1 MISKV
6 YSAAVIGIDAW
17 TVEIEAEV
25 SSSSGIP
32 GRDGMVSIVGLPDA
46 AVKESRDR
54 IYPAFTSSGFIPPR
68 GSAVVNLAPAGLRKE
83 GAAFDLG
90 IALGLLASSGALDP
104 AKLAAY
110 AALGELALDGS
121 LRPVRGALPLAD
133 RLASE
138 KNLAGLLVPGP
149 NAREA
154 ALASGDRLPVF
165 PVSSLREAVAVVS
178 GETKPVPFRA
188 SLSEYIA
195 GHKGHEPDFDEVK
208 GQPLARRALEIAAAG
223 GHNIIMIGSPG
234 TGKSMLAM
242 RLPGILPPMTVA
254 ETIETSRIHSVLGLL
269 SSGEP
274 ILNCRPFRAPHH
286 TISDA
291 GLIGGGHDPHPG
303 EISLA
308 HNGVLFLDEL
318 PEFKRSVLEVLR
330 QPLENGFIT
339 ISRASG
345 SCTFP
350 ARFILCAAMN
360 PCPCGMGDPELGCT
374 CKIDEK
380 RRYQKK
386 ISGPLLDRI
395 DLQVDVRQLSQEELL
410 RAPDG
415 EPSAAIRRRVAIAR
429 KIQEHRYASSGFFCN
444 AQLDSRNLRKFC
456 AIPPAGE
463 NMLRNAISRFQLSP
477 RAFDRILK
485 VARTI
490 ADLAGK
496 QNISEEHLFEALTYR
511 HSSLLS
517 FREKRK

>member
-1 MISKV
+1 MVSKV
-6 YSAAVIGIDAW
+6 CSGAVIGIDAQV
-17 TVEIEAEV
+17 VEIEVNISAAGGV
-25 SSSSGIP
+25 P

-54 IYPAFTSSGFIPPR
+54 IFPAFTSSGFIPPR
-68 GSAVVNLAPAGLRKE
+68 GFAVVNLAPAGLRKE

-90 IALGLLASSGALDP
+90 IALGLLASNGSLDP
-104 AKLAAY
+104 GRLAGF

-121 LRPVRGALPLAD
+121 IRPVRGALPLAD
-133 RLASE
+133 RLAAE
-138 KNLAGLLVPGP
+138 KGLSGLLVPES

-154 ALASGDRLPVF
+154 ALAAGDRLPVY
-165 PVSSLREAVAVVS
+165 PVTTLADAVKVVS
-178 GETKPVPFRA
+178 GELTRMPFKA

-195 GHKGHEPDFDEVK
+195 GKRGYEPDFNEVK

-223 GHNIIMIGSPG
+223 GHNVIMIGSPG
-234 TGKSMLAM
+234 TGKSMLAT
-242 RLPGILPPMTVA
+242 RLPGILPPMTMA
-254 ETIETSRIHSVLGLL
+254 ETLETSRIHSVLGML

-274 ILNCRPFRAPHH
+274 ILDKRPFRAPHH
-286 TISDA
+286 TISDV

-330 QPLENGFIT
+330 QPLENGIIT

-360 PCPCGMGDPELGCT
+360 PCPCGMGDAELGCT
-374 CKIDEK
+374 CKVDEK

-395 DLQVDVRQLSQEELL
+395 DLQVDVRQLNQDELL

-415 EPSAAIRRRVAIAR
+415 ESSASIRRRVAIAR
-429 KIQEHRYASSGFFCN
+429 KIQERRYAPYGFYCN
-444 AQLDSRNLRKFC
+444 AQLSSRGLQTFC
-456 AIPPAGE
+456 KLTPAEE
-463 NMLRNAISRFQLSP
+463 NMLRSAITRFKLSP
-477 RAFDRILK
+477 RAFDRVLK

-490 ADLAGK
+490 ADLAGR
-496 QNISEEHLFEALTYR
+496 QNIGEDHLFEAITYR
-511 HSSLLS
+511 KSALFDL
-517 FREKRK
+517 

>member
-1 MISKV
+1 MVSKV
-6 YSAAVIGIDAW
+6 FSGTVIGIDAW
-17 TVEIEAEV
+17 TIEIEV
-25 SSSSGIP
+25 DISLSGGVP
-32 GRDGMVSIVGLPDA
+32 GRDGMVSIVGLPDT

-54 IYPAFTSSGFIPPR
+54 IFPAFASSGLMPPR
-68 GSAVVNLAPAGLRKE
+68 GFAVVNLAPAGLRKE

-90 IALGLLASSGALDP
+90 IALGLLASAGNLDP
-104 AKLAAY
+104 ARLAGF

-121 LRPVRGALPLAD
+121 IRPVRGALPLAD

-138 KNLAGLLVPGP
+138 KHLCGLLVPEA

-154 ALASGDRLPVF
+154 ALAAGERLPVY
-165 PVSSLREAVAVVS
+165 PVANLLDAVKIVS
-178 GETKPVPFRA
+178 GEITRPPFKA

-195 GHKGHEPDFDEVK
+195 IHRGLEPDFDEVK

-223 GHNIIMIGSPG
+223 GHNVIMIGSPG

-242 RLPGILPPMTVA
+242 RLPGILPPMTMA
-254 ETIETSRIHSVLGLL
+254 ETLETSRIHSVLGLL
-269 SSGEP
+269 STGEP

-318 PEFKRSVLEVLR
+318 PEFKRSVLEVMR
-330 QPLENGFIT
+330 QPLENGSIT

-345 SCTFP
+345 SCSFP

-395 DLQVDVRQLSQEELL
+395 DLQVDVRQLTQDELL
-410 RAPDG
+410 AAPTG
-415 EPSAAIRRRVAIAR
+415 ESSASIRRRVAIAR
-429 KIQEHRYASSGFFCN
+429 KIQEHRYAQCGYYCN
-444 AQLDSRNLRKFC
+444 AQLDSRGLQKFC
-456 AIPPAGE
+456 KLTPAEE
-463 NMLRNAISRFQLSP
+463 NILRMAISRFKLSP
-477 RAFDRILK
+477 RAFDRVLK

-496 QNISEEHLFEALTYR
+496 QNIAEEHLFEAITYR
-511 HSSLLS
+511 KSQL
-517 FREKRK
+517 FDF